1 MIGSVNQKR
10 KNQALIACLRV
21 EEYHRYMRI
30 FTDIEAEM
38 CPPSWKNERPL
49 AKGEPL
55 PLEVFPLIDDFE
67 IVLEQIRGT
76 SWGYHL
82 AFFSEKRGYIASFPW
97 WDHVELDLYRPSFI
111 IPSGDFEQEWAIEIF
126 PDDEYMYVLESN
138 FDDPEAGYQ
147 RWFRVGKQHYLKEWQ
162 AAIEASHQIVYQSNL
177 EYNEQKN
184 KR

>member
-1 MIGSVNQKR
+1 M
-10 KNQALIACLRV
+10 
-21 EEYHRYMRI
+21 
-30 FTDIEAEM
+30 
-38 CPPSWKNERPL
+38 
-49 AKGEPL
+49 

-97 WDHVELDLYRPSFI
+97 WDHVELDLSRPSFI
-111 IPSGDFEQEWAIEIF
+111 MPSQDFEQGWEIEIF
-126 PDDEYMYVLESN
+126 PDGEYMYVLESA
-138 FDDPEAGYQ
+138 FDDPQAGYH
-147 RWFRVGKQHYLKEWQ
+147 RWFRVGKEHYLIEWQ
-162 AAIEASHQIVYQSNL
+162 TAIEASPQIVYLSNL

>member
-1 MIGSVNQKR
+1 VIGSVNQKR

-55 PLEVFPLIDDFE
+55 PLEVFPLID
-67 IVLEQIRGT
+67 
-76 SWGYHL
+76 
-82 AFFSEKRGYIASFPW
+82 
-97 WDHVELDLYRPSFI
+97 
-111 IPSGDFEQEWAIEIF
+111 
-126 PDDEYMYVLESN
+126 EYMYVLESN